1 MTDQKDSKKKKNGRR
16 AYLNDFK
23 LQDNGEYIYKG
34 TVYRF
39 KGDWKQCRKTL
50 WTLCAVLAVLVI
62 AGGLLPSAGMMN
74 AFYVIL
80 PYLGEAVTAAL
91 LIYAVYK
98 LTKGDGNIR
107 EYIYVKTFERFREYF
122 MMLFIFSVMCLIGEI
137 LCLIITKNIGKLL
150 FSVIFMILQVF
161 VFGIAS
167 ALNRH
172 SQAMSFKK
180 MKSE

>member
-1 MTDQKDSKKKKNGRR
+1 MSEQKDSKKKKNRR
-16 AYLNDFK
+16 TYLNDFK

-34 TVYRF
+34 TVYRYI
-39 KGDWKQCRKTL
+39 GEWNRCRRSL
-50 WTLCAVLAVLVI
+50 WTLCAALAALII
-62 AGGLLPSAGMMN
+62 ASGLLPSAGMMN
-74 AFYVIL
+74 EFYVIL

-122 MMLFIFSVMCLIGEI
+122 MMIFIFSVMCLTGEV
-137 LCLIITKNIGKLL
+137 LCLIVTKNMGKLL

-167 ALNRH
+167 GLNRQA
-172 SQAMSFKK
+172 QAMKFEK
-180 MKSE
+180 MKSN